1 MGRLAYAFEI
11 AFQIV
16 IIIGGAI
23 ALGLFLDNWL
33 NTLPLFVIVLSLL
46 GVGSAFWRIIQLTK

>member
-16 IIIGGAI
+16 IIIGGLI
-23 ALGLFLDNWL
+23 GLGLVLDNWL
-33 NTLPLFVIVLSLL
+33 GTLPLFVLVFSLL
-46 GVGSAFWRIIQLTK
+46 AVAGAIWRIIQLAK

>member
-1 MGRLAYAFEI
+1 MGRLAFAFEI

-16 IIIGGAI
+16 LIIGGSI
-23 ALGLFLDNWL
+23 GLGLVLDHWL
-33 NTLPLFVIVLSLL
+33 GTLPLFVLVFSLL